1 MTNPQ
6 ARSPTRP
13 DAVIARQKPNMPEV
27 SVVILAGGRSR
38 RLGMDKAL
46 LKLDGEWLL
55 ERIANALA
63 SLSEELLVVVDDPD
77 KLGHLGLRTVE
88 DVRRGLGPLGGIYS
102 GLRAMRHE
110 RGLFV
115 ACDMPLL
122 NLDLLRYM
130 VSLSRD
136 FDVVIPRIGDNVE
149 PLHAV
154 YSKACAMPVA
164 HLLEQGDLRIVH
176 FFPRVRV
183 RHVEQA
189 EVDVFDPQH
198 WSFFNINTADD
209 LERARQ
215 LIHRQDGTWSS
226 QRAAQ

>member
-1 MTNPQ
+1 MNNPQ
-6 ARSPTRP
+6 ARSLAQPKSAGANRQPT
-13 DAVIARQKPNMPEV
+13 MPEV
-27 SVVILAGGRSR
+27 SAVILAGGRSR
-38 RLGMDKAL
+38 RLGVDKAL

-63 SLSEELLVVVDDPD
+63 SLSDDLLVVVDDRD
-77 KLGHLGLRTVE
+77 KLGHLGLRTVA
-88 DVRRGLGPLGGIYS
+88 DARPGLGPLGGIYS
-102 GLRAMRHE
+102 GLQAMRHE

-122 NLDLLRYM
+122 NAGLLRYM
-130 VSLSRD
+130 VSLSSD

-154 YSKACAMPVA
+154 YSKVCAMPVA
-164 HLLEQGDLRIVH
+164 DLLEQGDLRIVH
-176 FFPRVRV
+176 FFSQVRV
-183 RHVEQA
+183 RYVEQTEIDA
-189 EVDVFDPQH
+189 YDPQH

-215 LIHRQDGTWSS
+215 LIHRQRGSRSGQGAD
-226 QRAAQ
+226 Q